1 MIYADIM
8 MPRVRPRSDGSVSC
22 AFSSA
27 LVHNRTCQM
36 IKRMSIVSASVALGC
51 IASVAPVLTS
61 IYIAEEDAERRE
73 QDDLRDFATKA
84 VMRAELVSYQAI
96 AALADMEATPGPRC
110 SPAHL
115 AQLAHVIFNYRY
127 VQDAGA
133 YGSGQYLCSPLLGDV
148 REQHLTMPEPD
159 RRSNDGYLI
168 WYRHKNPLSD
178 ARQDIQVGRN
188 GNYVSIDAQSYV
200 DLIDPARRPIAV
212 FSTETNA
219 LLALST
225 DADAAD
231 MLHAW
236 KQAGNVSSD
245 QWHYATGHSA
255 TLPLSVVVKSPRNRL
270 LGNWTGLLAMWLS
283 IGVVV
288 GGLFGWLSF
297 RKISQQLSFPS
308 TLEWAIAR
316 KRIDVCFQPIVR
328 LADGECVG
336 AEALVRWKL
345 NGRDI
350 SPDIFVAVAEQNG
363 LIQPLTDL
371 VLDKTIDEL
380 STFLRSRPSFYVSIN
395 VSSEDLQTS
404 RFLDVLTARLEGT
417 GIRPAQI
424 RIELTERIFIN
435 ADTTRQTIA
444 AFRKA
449 GHPVYIDDF
458 GTGYSSLSYLQTFTI
473 DVLKIDKSFIDT
485 VARDA
490 ASSIVAPHIIK
501 MAHELGV
508 EILAEGVE
516 RDAQVDYLV
525 ERGVQYGQGWLFAK
539 AMRSKA
545 LIAWLGEPRT
555 QLEPMNQCDDS

>member
-1 MIYADIM
+1 
-8 MPRVRPRSDGSVSC
+8 
-22 AFSSA
+22 
-27 LVHNRTCQM
+27 M
-36 IKRMSIVSASVALGC
+36 IKRLSIVSASIALGC
-51 IASVAPVLTS
+51 LASVAPVLTS

-73 QDDLRDFATKA
+73 QDDLREFAAKA
-84 VMRAELVSYQAI
+84 VMRAELVSYQAL
-96 AALADMEATPGPRC
+96 AAIADMEATPGAPC
-110 SPAHL
+110 SSAHI
-115 AQLAHVIFNYRY
+115 AQLARVIFNYRY

-133 YGSGQYLCSPLLGDV
+133 YGGGQYLCSPLLGDV
-148 REQHLTMPEPD
+148 RARHLTMPEPD
-159 RRSNDGYLI
+159 RRSNDGFLI
-168 WYRHKNPLSD
+168 WYRHKNPLSN

-188 GNYVSIDAQSYV
+188 GNYVSIDSQSYV

-212 FSTETNA
+212 FSSDTNA

-225 DADAAD
+225 GADSAD
-231 MLHAW
+231 MLNAW

-245 QWHYATGHSA
+245 QWHYAIGRSA
-255 TLPLSVVVKSPRNRL
+255 TLPLAVVVKSPRRSL
-270 LGNWTGLLAMWLS
+270 LGSWTGLLGMWLS

-308 TLEWAIAR
+308 TLEWAIAS

-336 AEALVRWKL
+336 VEALVRWKL
-345 NGRDI
+345 NGRNI
-350 SPDIFVAVAEQNG
+350 SPEIFVAVAEQNG

-380 STFLRSRPSFYVSIN
+380 TTLLRSRPSFYVSIN

-404 RFLDVLTARLEGT
+404 RFLDVLTARLRGT
-417 GIRPAQI
+417 DIRPAQI
-424 RIELTERIFIN
+424 RIELTERIFLD

-444 AFRKA
+444 AFRNA

-458 GTGYSSLSYLQTFTI
+458 GTGYSSLSYLQTFKI

-485 VARDA
+485 IAQDA
-490 ASSIVAPHIIK
+490 ASSIVAPHIIR

-516 RDAQVDYLV
+516 HDAQVDYLV

-539 AMRSKA
+539 AMRSKE

-555 QLEPMNQCDDS
+555 QLEPMKQCDDR